1 MAVALGTS
9 IEDVSLAELGNY
21 SRKLALKIKE
31 SGYVPTHVLCVERAG
46 LLVGYE
52 VANFFECT
60 MSGIYS
66 SRSGHSLKSKAKIIL
81 RYLPRSVT
89 HLLRNIEFKSKVHEI
104 KKDRHVYIES
114 QFPPKGKNLLLVDDA
129 IDTGY
134 SLKAVLDFMET
145 QGYNRQHIKIAV
157 LTTTLN
163 NPVCRPDIS
172 LFDQVSFAFPWSYDS
187 KEYDRTWKLYDTIK
201 ASMII
206 HES

>member
-1 MAVALGTS
+1 MALGTS
-9 IEDVSLAELGNY
+9 IEDVSLVKLRSY

-52 VANFFECT
+52 VAIFFNCA

-81 RYLPRSVT
+81 RYLPRSVN
-89 HLLRNIEFKSKVHEI
+89 HLLRNIEFKSKIHEI

-114 QFPPKGKNLLLVDDA
+114 QLPPKGKNLLLVDDA

-134 SLKAVLDFMET
+134 SLKAVLDFLITKE
-145 QGYNRQHIKIAV
+145 YRRRDIKIAV
-157 LTTTLN
+157 LTTTQN
-163 NPVCRPDIS
+163 NVICKADIS

-187 KEYDRTWKLYDTIK
+187 KEYDRTWKLYETIK

-206 HES
+206 NES